1 MKVLIADDHAIVRR
15 GIIQVIKDEMPGTQ
29 LGEASRESEI
39 IERIAKEPWDVLLL
53 DIGLP
58 ARSGLEILRD
68 VRVKKPNLP
77 VLMLTVYGE
86 EQYAQRAREYGASG
100 YLTKDAAPELIC
112 KAIREVAA
120 GRTFFTES
128 PAIPP
133 RSGDPNSPESKLS
146 DREEQVLRLL
156 ASGLTAKEIAA
167 QLNLSIKT
175 VSTYRTR
182 ALSKLGLQRTGELI
196 AYGVR
201 RGLGA

>member
-1 MKVLIADDHAIVRR
+1 MKVLIADDHAILRR
-15 GIIQVIKDEMPGTQ
+15 GVMQAIKEVMPGTV
-29 LGEASRESEI
+29 LGEASCETEI
-39 IERIAKEPWDVLLL
+39 LDCIAREPWDVLVL

-58 ARSGLEILRD
+58 ARSGLEILKD
-68 VRVKKPNLP
+68 VKVQKPNLP

-86 EQYAQRAREYGASG
+86 EQYARRARDYGASG
-100 YLTKDAAPELIC
+100 YLTKDASPEVIC
-112 KAIREVAA
+112 KAIKDVAV
-120 GRTFFTES
+120 GRTVFTERS
-128 PAIPP
+128 AVPP
-133 RSGDPNSPESKLS
+133 RSGDPSSAESKLS

-182 ALSKLGLQRTGELI
+182 ALGKLGLQRTGELI

>member
-15 GIIQVIKDEMPGTQ
+15 GLIQLIKEEMPGTI
-29 LGEASRESEI
+29 LGEASRENEI
-39 IERIAKEPWDVLLL
+39 LERVQKEAWDVLVL

-58 ARSGLEILRD
+58 ARSGLEVLRD
-68 VRVKKPNLP
+68 VKSKKPNLP

-86 EQYAQRAREYGASG
+86 EQYSQRAKDYGASG
-100 YLTKDAAPELIC
+100 YLTKDAAPDAIC
-112 KAIREVAA
+112 KAIKDVAA
-120 GRTFFTES
+120 GKQVFNEGS
-128 PAIPP
+128 MVPP

>member
-39 IERIAKEPWDVLLL
+39 LERIAKESWDVLLL

-68 VRVKKPNLP
+68 VRTKKPNLP

-86 EQYAQRAREYGASG
+86 EQYSQRAREYGASG
-100 YLTKDAAPELIC
+100 YLTKDAAPEVIC
-112 KAIREVAA
+112 KAIKEVAA
-120 GRTFFTES
+120 GRTFFAES
-128 PAIPP
+128 PAIAP

>member
-1 MKVLIADDHAIVRR
+1 MRVLIADDHAIVRR
-15 GIIQVIKDEMPGTQ
+15 GLMQVIKEEMPGTV
-29 LGEASRESEI
+29 LGEAARESEI
-39 IERIAKEPWDVLLL
+39 LDRVQKEAWDVLVL
-53 DIGLP
+53 DVGLP
-58 ARSGLEILRD
+58 TRSGLEVLKD
-68 VRVKKPNLP
+68 VKNKKPNLP

-86 EQYAQRAREYGASG
+86 EQYAQRAKEYGASG
-100 YLTKDAAPELIC
+100 YLTKDAAPEVIC
-112 KAIREVAA
+112 RAIKDVAA
-120 GRTFFTES
+120 GRSVFKEGPTL
-128 PAIPP
+128 PP
-133 RSGDPNSPESKLS
+133 RVDPGSPESKLS

-182 ALSKLGLQRTGELI
+182 ALGKLGLQRTGELI